1 MAGHRNKR
9 LQEEIRRDVS
19 FIISTKVKDP
29 AIREKIVVTGVDLT
43 NDLSYAKIY
52 ISTGGNPE
60 LLDSLKKA
68 AGFIRKE
75 LSQKMTTRITPE
87 LLFEKDES
95 LEYGAKIEKILADL
109 NKESKKNEENSWDNK
124 KSRKSINNIS
134 QRSGWW

>member
-29 AIREKIVVTGVDLT
+29 LIREKVVVTSVDLT
-43 NDLSYAKIY
+43 NDLSFAKVY
-52 ISTGGNPE
+52 VSTGGHPE

-87 LLFEKDES
+87 LLFENDES

-109 NKESKKNEENSWDNK
+109 NKESKKNEENS
-124 KSRKSINNIS
+124 
-134 QRSGWW
+134 